1 MTQSTRDDL
10 TDRLRRIE
18 ARMSEELD
26 MLDEV
31 YEADPE
37 EFIEQ
42 HRDILEDLDLST
54 DPDDWYVSAIEERV
68 RESFEDVLSIDYER
82 GEPFSVTL
90 AWGGPNIYLVDL
102 GGFGG
107 TRLVGFWGYE
117 EVIRTGS
124 GVDRLIDY
132 FREYASE
139 VY

>member
-10 TDRLRRIE
+10 ADRLRRIE

-26 MLDEV
+26 ILENA
-31 YEADPE
+31 YGADPE
-37 EFIEQ
+37 DFIDQ

-54 DPDDWYVSAIEERV
+54 DPDDWDEDAVVERV
-68 RESFEDVLSIDYER
+68 RESFDDVLSIDYER

-107 TRLVGFWGYE
+107 VRLVGFWGFE
-117 EVIRTGS
+117 EVVRVGPGI
-124 GVDRLIDY
+124 DRLIDY
-132 FREYASE
+132 FRELAEE